1 MPGTENTRQTINA
14 LIKQIKLQLIPSSPR
29 CENVKPSQFSFS
41 RPHGPQLE
49 KEMQASSPVSTA
61 FTLGRLEETSCDL

>member
-14 LIKQIKLQLIPSSPR
+14 LIKQIRLQLIPSSSR

-49 KEMQASSPVSTA
+49 KEIQASSPLSTA

>member
-49 KEMQASSPVSTA
+49 KEM
-61 FTLGRLEETSCDL
+61 